1 MGDTAQKNSSKN
13 TGGRVSD
20 YVYNRILPGYIE
32 LICWEPYRKMHL
44 LALVLLSHC
53 NKISQKEEEKQVMCI
68 ALFHIRGYVDFVESP
83 IETGDPRHDE

>member
-1 MGDTAQKNSSKN
+1 MGDTAQKNSSKK

-20 YVYNRILPGYIE
+20 YVCNRILPGYIE
-32 LICWEPYRKMHL
+32 FVGSPIKKMHL
-44 LALVLLSHC
+44 LALELLSHC

>member
-1 MGDTAQKNSSKN
+1 
-13 TGGRVSD
+13 
-20 YVYNRILPGYIE
+20 
-32 LICWEPYRKMHL
+32 MHL

-68 ALFHIRGYVDFVESP
+68 ALFHFRGYVDFVESP